1 MTRVSPSSPWHRSVD
16 SLGSKNVLVV
26 DPIMAAEDF
35 AYFQQQVPGVYF
47 FLGVANAAEGWTD
60 YVHTP
65 TFRPDEAAIVAGVKA
80 AASLLA
86 DFTSQRSNRGRGL
99 ITRVAIVGGGITGL
113 ATGAWLEYDHG
124 IDDYV
129 ILEASSRAG
138 GKIRSELDAGF
149 TLEWGPQGFLDN
161 APDTLELAAIQGLA
175 RPLVRA
181 DDAAADRFIL
191 RQGKAPPGGDLAGCL
206 HAFQPPAPVSG
217 RLRLLGEPFASP
229 HPGHDETVFDF
240 ASRRIGRQAAEVLV
254 DAMVTGVFAGDS
266 RKLSLAATFPKMA
279 AMESEHGSLTRA
291 LFAKMREAR
300 KTGSRSAG
308 PSGPGGTL
316 TTFSGGMVRLT
327 DRLAREAPAIA
338 CCSIDRFETLE
349 RHRAGIHILNTD
361 DGVIEAETILL
372 ALPAEGAAATARPS
386 LHRMPSQP
394 LAATPT
400 APIAVVMLGY
410 NDKNAFGRP
419 VSGFGFLVP
428 RGEDDALL
436 GTLYCHEIFPGQ
448 APDRHRSFSA
458 PWSAAHDRRR
468 PPASTMIVCLTA
480 VRASLARVFGADPE
494 PDRVWIVRW
503 EQGISQYTVG
513 HLDRVA
519 AAEAAAGKA
528 GIELAGS
535 PYRGVSVNDCIKQ
548 ARAAARRIAQR
559 LADTQML
566 RFELL
571 MLIQR
576 LLARVQCPPR
586 QQRPG
591 FRARNNAKV
600 APVSQTTMHVK
611 F

>member
-1 MTRVSPSSPWHRSVD
+1 M
-16 SLGSKNVLVV
+16 
-26 DPIMAAEDF
+26 
-35 AYFQQQVPGVYF
+35 
-47 FLGVANAAEGWTD
+47 
-60 YVHTP
+60 
-65 TFRPDEAAIVAGVKA
+65 
-80 AASLLA
+80 
-86 DFTSQRSNRGRGL
+86 

-113 ATGAWLEYDHG
+113 ATGAWLECDHG
-124 IDDYV
+124 ISDYV

-138 GKIRSELDAGF
+138 GKIRSELDTGF

-161 APDTLELAAIQGLA
+161 APDTLELAAIQGLQDQ
-175 RPLVRA
+175 LVRA

-191 RQGKAPPGGDLAGCL
+191 RQGKLRQVATSPVGFMLSSL
-206 HAFQPPAPVSG
+206 LPVSG

-240 ASRRIGRQAAEVLV
+240 ASRRIGRQAADVLV

-279 AMESEHGSLTRA
+279 AMEAEHGSLTRA

-300 KTGSRSAG
+300 RTGSRSAG
-308 PSGPGGTL
+308 PAGPGGTL
-316 TTFSGGMVRLT
+316 TTFSGGMVRLS
-327 DRLAREAPAIA
+327 DRLAEKAG
-338 CCSIDRFETLE
+338 DRLLLNRPLEILE
-349 RHRAGIHILNTD
+349 RTGPTHILNTEN
-361 DGVIEAETILL
+361 GVIEAETILL
-372 ALPAEGAAATARPS
+372 ALPAEGAARLTTRLAPEAV
-386 LHRMPSQP
+386 QP

-410 NDKNAFGRP
+410 EDKNAFGRP

-436 GTLYCHEIFPGQ
+436 GTLYCHDIFPGQ
-448 APDRHRSFSA
+448 APASSLFLRAMVGGARSPEAAGLDDDRLL
-458 PWSAAHDRRR
+458 DR
-468 PPASTMIVCLTA
+468 

-528 GIELAGS
+528 DIELAGS

-548 ARAAARRIAQR
+548 ARAAAAR
-559 LADTQML
+559 LAERL
-566 RFELL
+566 R
-571 MLIQR
+571 
-576 LLARVQCPPR
+576 
-586 QQRPG
+586 
-591 FRARNNAKV
+591 
-600 APVSQTTMHVK
+600 
-611 F
+611 